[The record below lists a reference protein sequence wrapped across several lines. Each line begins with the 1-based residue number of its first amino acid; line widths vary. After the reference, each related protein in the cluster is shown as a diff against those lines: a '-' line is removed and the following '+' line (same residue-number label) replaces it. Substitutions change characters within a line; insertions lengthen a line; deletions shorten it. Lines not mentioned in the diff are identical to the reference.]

1 MTTTEKET
9 TVPDDPA
16 PAVTKATSAPFSA
29 LTRAAFLGFI
39 RDRATLF
46 WSVLFPLLFL
56 VIFGLI
62 FAGDKGSTVKMGV
75 VGDGPVITALQK
87 SGAVEFTK
95 PASEK
100 QALDQVKSGD
110 LPAYVAEHGNDVTL
124 RFAASDRANAGVV
137 QGLVNGVAD
146 KANLAASGARVP
158 TFRVD
163 SHQVEDDSLQPIQYL
178 TPGILAWAVSMGAV
192 FGASMTLVTW
202 RRNQVLRRLRLAPVS
217 PLAVLGSRLAVAIGT
232 ALVQA
237 VVFVGVASL
246 PVFGLHLSG
255 QWWLAIPVLMLGTLA
270 FFAIGMLVGS
280 FAKTDEAAAGA
291 ANLIIMPMAFLSGA
305 FFPLNDAP
313 GWLQQ
318 VSLVLPMRHLND
330 GITAVLVRGQGIGSI
345 WVPALVLVGFT
356 VVVGLIASRVFRWED
371 S

>member
-1 MTTTEKET
+1 MTITEEVREPVRK
-9 TVPDDPA
+9 PA
-16 PAVTKATSAPFSA
+16 PAKAASTPFKA
-29 LTRAAFLGFI
+29 LTKAAFLGFV
-39 RDRATLF
+39 RDRATMF
-46 WSVLFPLLFL
+46 WALLFPLLFL
-56 VIFGLI
+56 VIFGLL
-62 FAGDKGSTVKMGV
+62 FAGDDGPTVKMGV
-75 VGDGPVITALQK
+75 VGDGPVISALQK

-95 PASEK
+95 LATEK

-110 LPAYVAEHGNDVTL
+110 LPAYVAEHSGDVTL

-146 KANLAASGARVP
+146 KANLAASGDRAP
-158 TFRVD
+158 AFRVD
-163 SHQVEDDSLQPIQYL
+163 ARQVEDSSLKPIQYL

-217 PLAVLGSRLAVAIGT
+217 PVAVLGSRLAVAVGT

-255 QWWLAIPVLMLGTLA
+255 QWWLAIPLLMLGTLA

-291 ANLIIMPMAFLSGA
+291 ANLIIMPMAFLSGT

-313 GWLQQ
+313 AWLQH
-318 VSLVLPMRHLND
+318 VSQVLPMRHLND
-330 GITAVLVRGQGIGSI
+330 GITAVLARGQGIEAV
-345 WVPALVLVGFT
+345 WMPAAVLVGFT
-356 VVVGLIASRVFRWED
+356 LVIGAVAARLFRWD
-371 S
+371 DA